1 MIILQ
6 RVTTTVPVLVRV
18 NFFRKSGKVLK
29 KIVVDHPFASSMKRD
44 TLNII
49 NAGNNDRNV

>member
-18 NFFRKSGKVLK
+18 DFFRKSDKVLK
-29 KIVVDHPFASSMKRD
+29 KIVVDHPFARQYEKRYSHH
-44 TLNII
+44 N
-49 NAGNNDRNV
+49 